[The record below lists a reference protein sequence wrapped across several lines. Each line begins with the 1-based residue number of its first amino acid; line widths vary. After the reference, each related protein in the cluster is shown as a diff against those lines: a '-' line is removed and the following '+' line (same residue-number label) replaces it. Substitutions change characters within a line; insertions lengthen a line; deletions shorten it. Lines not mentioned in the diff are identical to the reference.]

1 MKFNKASI
9 PRQGERARGGNPK
22 KPRQCVVIA
31 CSRAPCSSCRFL
43 SAHLSHLS
51 GYDVVL
57 QARTK
62 EARLVTKLF
71 ACDNPQLP
79 REQAAYQPRD

>member
-1 MKFNKASI
+1 MKFNEASI

-22 KPRQCVVIA
+22 KPRQCVLIA
-31 CSRAPCSSCRFL
+31 CSRAPCSSCRFAF
-43 SAHLSHLS
+43 AHLTHVS
-51 GYDVVL
+51 GIDVVL

-62 EARLVTKLF
+62 EATLVTKLF
-71 ACDNPQLP
+71 ACDNPRLP